1 MQDAI
6 NEFSGTPEEARITLA
21 NVDLALSK
29 GQVDV
34 ALSMLRSIPPQQPCY
49 LEAKDKMASIYLQT
63 RKDTRLYV
71 GCYRY
76 RRGPAGRACPRGL
89 VPASVCDESGMLTG
103 QVSPQLAHSP
113 ALRTVS

>member
-6 NEFSGTPEEARITLA
+6 NEFSGTPEEVRITLA

-29 GQVDV
+29 GQADV
-34 ALSMLRSIPPQQPCY
+34 ALSMLRSITPQQPCY
-49 LEAKDKMASIYLQT
+49 LEAKEKMASIYLQT

-76 RRGPAGRACPRGL
+76 RRPPGGGVSGRACSRWF
-89 VPASVCDESGMLTG
+89 VPAG
-103 QVSPQLAHSP
+103 PP
-113 ALRTVS
+113 ARVLPARVTF